1 MVQLSDVKDD
11 GGGAKMEQSR
21 LIGMLAALSACVLSG
36 FAGIFFEKILKGSS
50 ISIWMRNVQLSV
62 ISIPAG
68 LVHAAVKDWH
78 SLVDHGFFYG
88 YNYFVIYLVLLQA
101 LGGLLVAVVVKYAD
115 NILKGF
121 ATSLAIIL
129 SCILSI
135 YLFGFMINFEFV
147 AGASLVIAS
156 VFLYSYP
163 IPTQTKSYQPAV
175 KERKT
180 EGDYV

>member
-11 GGGAKMEQSR
+11 GGGAKLEQSR

-36 FAGIFFEKILKGSS
+36 FAGIYFEKILKGSS

-68 LVHAAVKDWH
+68 LIHAAVKDWA
-78 SLVDHGFFYG
+78 SLIDHGFFYG
-88 YNYFVIYLVLLQA
+88 YNYFVIYLILLQA

-135 YLFGFMINFEFV
+135 YLFGFRINFEFV

-156 VFLYSYP
+156 VFLYSFP
-163 IPTQTKSYQPAV
+163 IPIKTKSYQPAV

>member
-1 MVQLSDVKDD
+1 MVQLSDVKDN
-11 GGGAKMEQSR
+11 GGGANSDQNR

-36 FAGIFFEKILKGSS
+36 FAGIYFEKILKGSS

-68 LVHAAVKDWH
+68 LVHAAVKDWN
-78 SLVDHGFFYG
+78 SLMDNGFFFG
-88 YNYFVIYLVLLQA
+88 YNYFIIYLVLLQA

-135 YLFGFMINFEFV
+135 HLFGFIINFEFV

-163 IPTQTKSYQPAV
+163 APTQTKSYQPTA
-175 KERKT
+175 KERRT
-180 EGDYV
+180 EGEYV